1 MYTAVGFKYEKAGQ
15 SGQPEGRAQGV
26 DPVDLVS
33 EQPQVTLAWDPP
45 ETAVES
51 YKLLF
56 RAHGTNDWYLLGQI
70 QAEPNP
76 QYVINHADVGDGV
89 FDFGV
94 TAANSQ
100 GHESSMHTSMDTTA
114 QPDTGWY
121 LVWQQ

>member
-1 MYTAVGFKYEKAGQ
+1 MYTAIAFKYVKEGQ
-15 SGQPEGRAQGV
+15 GGQPGGQAQGA
-26 DPVDLVS
+26 DPADVLT

-45 ETAVES
+45 PTTVET

-56 RAHGTNDWYLLGQI
+56 RVHDTNDWYLLGQI

-76 QYVINHADVGDGV
+76 QYVINHADIGNGI

-94 TAANSQ
+94 VAANSQ
-100 GHESSMHTSMDTTA
+100 GQDSNMHTSLDITA